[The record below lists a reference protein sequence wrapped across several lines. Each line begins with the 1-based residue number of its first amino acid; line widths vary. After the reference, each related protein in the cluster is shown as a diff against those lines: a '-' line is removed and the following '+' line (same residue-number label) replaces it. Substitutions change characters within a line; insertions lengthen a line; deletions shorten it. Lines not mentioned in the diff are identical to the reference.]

1 LRPISSDAP
10 VAPGDHA
17 PQGVASGSAC
27 GKVILLGEHA
37 VVYGQPAIAAPVT
50 GMRAEARVCPGRKG
64 GGVTITAGDL
74 GVRFGAGCDDE
85 RGLGLLLAARVAIEA
100 FCPAPPAPDT
110 EIHLRSAIPVAR
122 GMGSSAAVSAAIVR
136 ALAAYLS
143 VDLTDDTLSRL
154 VYQAEMHYHGT
165 LSGIDNT
172 VVSYERPVWFE
183 RGRPP
188 EFMAVGAGL
197 ELLVADTGTPSR
209 TRDTVA
215 QVRAWR
221 ERDAATVDGL
231 MAEIGALVRAARQQ
245 LDRGDIAGLGE
256 AMSANQTLLRR
267 LGVSTPALDA
277 LVSAAEEAGALGA
290 KLCGGGGGGC
300 AVALLA
306 PGAAET
312 VAAALRRAG
321 AAALYVT
328 SVGAA
333 ACVAG

>member
-1 LRPISSDAP
+1 M
-10 VAPGDHA
+10 G
-17 PQGVASGSAC
+17 
-27 GKVILLGEHA
+27 
-37 VVYGQPAIAAPVT
+37 
-50 GMRAEARVCPGRKG
+50 AE
-64 GGVTITAGDL
+64 
-74 GVRFGAGCDDE
+74 
-85 RGLGLLLAARVAIEA
+85 
-100 FCPAPPAPDT
+100 
-110 EIHLRSAIPVAR
+110 
-122 GMGSSAAVSAAIVR
+122 
-136 ALAAYLS
+136 
-143 VDLTDDTLSRL
+143 
-154 VYQAEMHYHGT
+154 
-165 LSGIDNT
+165 
-172 VVSYERPVWFE
+172 
-183 RGRPP
+183 
-188 EFMAVGAGL
+188 L

-245 LDRGDIAGLGE
+245 LDRGDVAGLGE

-306 PGAAET
+306 PGATET

-333 ACVAG
+333 ACVAW